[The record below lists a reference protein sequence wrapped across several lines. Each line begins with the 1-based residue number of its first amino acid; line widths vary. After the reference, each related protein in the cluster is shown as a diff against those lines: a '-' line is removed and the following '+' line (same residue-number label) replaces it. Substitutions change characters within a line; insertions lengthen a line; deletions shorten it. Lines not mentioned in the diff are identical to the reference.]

1 MIKVIKVKK
10 LTRGN
15 KKYEITFDK
24 NGKKY
29 TRRFGSRGMS
39 DYTIHKDKERRERYI
54 SRHKKDLRTGDPM
67 RPGFLSMYILWNKP
81 SFKASLADYKRRLNV
96 YNRTG
101 KFPKKITGSKK
112 LSFGS
117 KIPDNVLN
125 KKLYSRIKTKIK
137 KSIKGRRWGAYDS
150 GRLVR
155 EYKRRGGKYSGSK
168 RKTDLGRWYKEKWV
182 DACAWPKRKPC
193 GRKTKKKI
201 AYCRP
206 SKRVDSK
213 TPKLVQKLTAAQ
225 RRSRCARKKRSPMKR
240 ITKFGH
246 RVWQEPGI
254 KPDGTRGV
262 VWRTEDEVFIL
273 DPNWVIHCSLVP
285 GVGIHVSIRSLLAS
299 RTMGGGEDFSF
310 HYGIKYANSPEQ
322 FWRTGNLAGR
332 FNLPEK
338 WKREMVRYYRE
349 NCSNVQGGPLFP
361 LPSPYRMT
369 GYPPRS
375 PMAEHWSYSR
385 YGRRGRRRS
394 SGFKKSSGF
403 WSSSKKPAKKPF
415 WSSSKKPIAKKPI
428 AKKSPLKKFDKKKL
442 DKMRKELLDE
452 ILNADD
458 TFENMQAAIN
468 KRCQGMFQSHCDRI
482 FTELIMNAYYYYK
495 HNLPQTQRR
504 AELVKKIESI
514 IKKDFPDFRPTK
526 IKISPKDNSKIENL
540 MMLLQDNTFG
550 SYSHGYLATLIA
562 DFMRKTA

>member
-67 RPGFLSMYILWNKP
+67 RAGFLSMYILWNKP

-125 KKLYSRIKTKIK
+125 KKLYSSIKSKIK
-137 KSIKGRRWGAYDS
+137 RSIKGRRWGAYDS
-150 GRLVR
+150 GRLVS

-193 GRKTKKKI
+193 GRKTKKKV

-240 ITKFGH
+240 ITRFGH
-246 RVWQEPGI
+246 RQWLKPGI
-254 KPDGTRGV
+254 KPDGTPGT
-262 VWRTEDEVFIL
+262 VWRTHDEVFIL

-299 RTMGGGEDFSF
+299 RTMGGDEDFSF
-310 HYGIKYANSPEQ
+310 HYGVKHKDRPDQ
-322 FWRTGNLAGR
+322 FWRTGDLAGR
-332 FNLPEK
+332 FNLPEE
-338 WKREMVRYYRE
+338 WKREMIRYYTM
-349 NCSNVQGGPLFP
+349 NCGNVEGGPLFP

-369 GYPPRS
+369 GYPPPS
-375 PMAEHWSYSR
+375 PMKEHWSYNT
-385 YGRRGRRRS
+385 YGKRRRG
-394 SGFKKSSGF
+394 GFKKSSGF
-403 WSSSKKPAKKPF
+403 WSSSKKPTKKPF

-428 AKKSPLKKFDKKKL
+428 TKKPSVKKFDKKKL
-442 DKMRKELLDE
+442 NKMRKELLDE

-458 TFENMQAAIN
+458 TFENMQASIN

-504 AELVKKIESI
+504 ADIVKKIESI

-526 IKISPKDNSKIENL
+526 IKISPKDNNKIENL
-540 MMLLQDNTFG
+540 LMLLQDNTFG